1 MNDSLK
7 SLHIRHHSSLVL
19 LLIDVIN
26 DMAFP
31 GSEALVEQALPMAR
45 RLQALKSRLKAAGVP
60 CVYCNDN
67 FGSWRSDFR
76 ALVAHCLT
84 DDVPGRPVAE
94 LLRPDEDDYFVLK
107 PRHSAFYAT
116 PLDLLLRDLGAD
128 VVILTGIAANICVL
142 FSANDAY
149 MRGYRVVVP
158 ADCVA
163 SNTSADSSTA
173 LEQIQTV
180 LKADISESTQLA
192 IEAS

>member
-1 MNDSLK
+1 MS
-7 SLHIRHHSSLVL
+7 SHIRHRSSHVL

-26 DMAFP
+26 DMVFP

-45 RLQALKSRLKAAGVP
+45 RLQALKARLKGAGVP

-76 ALVAHCLT
+76 ALVRHCVT
-84 DDVPGRPVAE
+84 DDVPGRPVAS
-94 LLRPDEDDYFVLK
+94 LLQPDEDDYFVLK

-116 PLDLLLRDLGAD
+116 PLDPLLRELGAD

-149 MRGYRVVVP
+149 MRGYKVAVP

-163 SNTSADSSTA
+163 SNTAEESAAALRQIQVVLKGDIAESTA
-173 LEQIQTV
+173 LAVERP
-180 LKADISESTQLA
+180 
-192 IEAS
+192 

>member
-1 MNDSLK
+1 MS
-7 SLHIRHHSSLVL
+7 SHIRHRSSHVL

-26 DMAFP
+26 DMVFP

-45 RLQALKSRLKAAGVP
+45 RLQALKARLKRAGVP

-76 ALVAHCLT
+76 ALVRHCVT
-84 DDVPGRPVAE
+84 DDVPGRPVAS
-94 LLRPDEDDYFVLK
+94 LLQPDEDDYFVLK

-116 PLDLLLRDLGAD
+116 PLDPLLRELGAD

-149 MRGYRVVVP
+149 MRGYKVAVP

-163 SNTSADSSTA
+163 SNTAEESAAALRQIQVVLKGDIAESTA
-173 LEQIQTV
+173 LAVERP
-180 LKADISESTQLA
+180 
-192 IEAS
+192 

>member
-1 MNDSLK
+1 M
-7 SLHIRHHSSLVL
+7 SLHSGHRSAVVL

-31 GSEALVEQALPMAR
+31 GADALVAQALPMAK
-45 RLQALKSRLKAAGVP
+45 RLQTLKTRLKDAGVP

-76 ALVAHCLT
+76 ALVRHCVT
-84 DDVPGRPVAE
+84 DDVPGRRVAS

-158 ADCVA
+158 SDCVA
-163 SNTSADSSTA
+163 SNTAEDTRAA
-173 LEQIQTV
+173 LQQIETV
-180 LKADISESTQLA
+180 LKADIRESSGLQVGA
-192 IEAS
+192 G